1 MSRTRLM
8 ILALLAAFAL
18 SAFVLPSAGAEPKK
32 CGVASPT
39 HWAFCYANGEEM
51 TKQLVEGSGG
61 TALIAASIG
70 AEAKFEC
77 KSSTLEAE
85 LESSGKGK
93 GTLYLHECSESK
105 PKRCKLTAAEEKTI
119 ELPFVESLNG
129 KLEAGKSEAQFAGT
143 GSSEEVYNL
152 AIEAETGECMDS
164 GVYAVTGRQGSE
176 LPSAE
181 TSAELHEINA
191 TKLLSKLKVGG
202 NNATLSATDKVKMS
216 SSHAGSLAWYVGL
229 GN

>member
-8 ILALLAAFAL
+8 ILTLLAVFGV
-18 SAFVLPSAGAEPKK
+18 SAVVLPSAMAEPKK

-39 HWAFCYANGEEM
+39 HWAFCYANNEEM

-61 TALIAASIG
+61 AATIAASIG

-77 KSSTLEAE
+77 KSSTLVAE
-85 LESSGKGK
+85 LESSGIGGGK
-93 GTLYLHECSESK
+93 LALHECIETK
-105 PKRCKLTAAEEKTI
+105 PKHCRLTAAEEKTI
-119 ELPFVESLNG
+119 ELTFAESLSG

-143 GSSEEVYNL
+143 GSGEEIYHL
-152 AIEAETGECMDS
+152 EIEAETAECMDS
-164 GVYAVTGRQGSE
+164 GGYTVTGRQGSE

-191 TKLLSKLKVGG
+191 TKLLSKLKIGG

-216 SSHAGSLAWYVGL
+216 SSHGGSLAWYVGM